1 MDVNAKGVFLG
12 TKTVVPHMI
21 KAGEGS
27 IVNISSTSGIV
38 GSRISAAYNPSKAAV
53 RVFTKSTALQYADCN
68 IRANSIH
75 PGPADTEMLASVY
88 PSNDVLASRAKEIPM
103 GRFGTAMDVAYAA
116 LFLTSDESSY
126 MTGAELVVDGGLTAQ

>member
-1 MDVNAKGVFLG
+1 
-12 TKTVVPHMI
+12 
-21 KAGEGS
+21 
-27 IVNISSTSGIV
+27 
-38 GSRISAAYNPSKAAV
+38 
-53 RVFTKSTALQYADCN
+53 
-68 IRANSIH
+68 
-75 PGPADTEMLASVY
+75 MLASVY